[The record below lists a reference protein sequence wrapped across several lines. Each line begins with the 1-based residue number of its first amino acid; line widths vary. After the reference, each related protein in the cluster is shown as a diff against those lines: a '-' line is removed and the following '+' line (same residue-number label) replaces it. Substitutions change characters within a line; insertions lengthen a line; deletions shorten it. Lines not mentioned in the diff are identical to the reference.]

1 MSMLQYLFL
10 HVSYMCMYMY
20 MCVHVESVLR
30 EVVFVCGCVLGAA
43 VCSIVR
49 GMSRRGASFQLSK
62 EIATRL

>member
-1 MSMLQYLFL
+1 
-10 HVSYMCMYMY
+10 MCMYMY

-30 EVVFVCGCVLGAA
+30 EVVFVCGCVLGTA